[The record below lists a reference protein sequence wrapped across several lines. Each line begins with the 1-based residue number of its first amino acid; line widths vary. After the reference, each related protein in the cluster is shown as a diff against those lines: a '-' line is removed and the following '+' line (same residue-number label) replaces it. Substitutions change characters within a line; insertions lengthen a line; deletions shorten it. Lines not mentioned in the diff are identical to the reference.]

1 MSTFPPNRWCDIH
14 TTATD
19 IAPMYVSKM
28 VSQELDTRMTNTN
41 VVEFDKAAP
50 EIKILTDE

>member
-1 MSTFPPNRWCDIH
+1 
-14 TTATD
+14 
-19 IAPMYVSKM
+19 MYVSKM